1 MRSTVK
7 DAELSDE
14 VAAIERAEDLSAD
27 ETRKLVRE
35 AVESRYTLP
44 A

>member
-1 MRSTVK
+1 MVVK
-7 DAELSDE
+7 CNDG
-14 VAAIERAEDLSAD
+14 AAGTQPQPAD

-35 AVESRYTLP
+35 AVERRYTLP